1 MQLRDNRGRAV
12 GPSRSAILGKMLH
25 IFHKSDKKASP
36 SQETG
41 KVVAVFLLWSSLTKA
56 MTSACWSLT
65 KTHPN

>member
-1 MQLRDNRGRAV
+1 MQLRNNRGRVV
-12 GPSRSAILGKMLH
+12 GPSSSVILGKLLH
-25 IFHKSDKKASP
+25 IFRKSDKKASP

-41 KVVAVFLLWSSLTKA
+41 KVVPVFLLWSSLTKA